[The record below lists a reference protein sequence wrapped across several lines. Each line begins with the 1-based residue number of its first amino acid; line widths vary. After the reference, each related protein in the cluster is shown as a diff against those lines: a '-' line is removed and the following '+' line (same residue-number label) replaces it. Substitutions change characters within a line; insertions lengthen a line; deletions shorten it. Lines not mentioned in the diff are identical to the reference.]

1 MDGTKLDLSS
11 DLLDLLDLSSDAGDG
26 INKVYNI
33 MFNLENQLSV
43 CFDLA

>member
-11 DLLDLLDLSSDAGDG
+11 DLLDLLDLSFDARDG
-26 INKVYNI
+26 INKVYNT